1 MSYTLCP
8 ACGQHAL
15 KVANRC
21 PRCGLPFEQQF
32 FSRAHP
38 SRNRHRTPIVL
49 LLGTLLVLM
58 LITAEWINRRKA
70 EAAGQKGRATT
81 GDSVT
86 AIPAASLVTPA
97 IAAPPPDSV
106 RPQRSPADRPAP
118 APVPE
123 MAPRPQGPAAVAP
136 PARALPAGEGEVLIA
151 TDWVN
156 VRARPSSTAPVV
168 GVLRPDES
176 VTVDSTSRGWYRV
189 RAGRLP
195 AGYVGRGLLHSPRE

>member
-1 MSYTLCP
+1 MSYTMCP

-32 FSRAHP
+32 FSRAQP
-38 SRNRHRTPIVL
+38 SRHRHRTPIVL
-49 LLGTLLVLM
+49 LLGTLLVLT

-70 EAAGQKGRATT
+70 DAAREKGRATT
-81 GDSVT
+81 RDSVT

-97 IAAPPPDSV
+97 IAAPPPDTA
-106 RPQRSPADRPAP
+106 RRQPSPADRLAP
-118 APVPE
+118 IPVPAA
-123 MAPRPQGPAAVAP
+123 APRPQVPAAVAA
-136 PARALPAGEGEVLIA
+136 PAPAVPSGDGEVLTA

-168 GVLRPDES
+168 GVLRPGES
-176 VTVDSTSRGWYRV
+176 VTVDSTVRGWYRV
-189 RAGRLP
+189 RAGRVP
-195 AGYVGRGLLHSPRE
+195 AGYIGRGLLKARQ